1 MTTDE
6 FIKEM
11 DELKKEVNDDK
22 MKRFLHKLYLDGKI
36 DLYEFVEIT
45 NELGFSLKESWI
57 AKEKAKIKLKVC

>member
-11 DELKKEVNDDK
+11 EELKKEINDDK

-36 DLYEFVEIT
+36 DLYEFVEIN

-57 AKEKAKIKLKVC
+57 AKEKAKIKVH

>member
-11 DELKKEVNDDK
+11 DELKKEINDDK

-36 DLYEFVEIT
+36 DLYEFVEIN

-57 AKEKAKIKLKVC
+57 AKEKAKIKVH

>member
-11 DELKKEVNDDK
+11 DELRKEINDDK

-36 DLYEFVEIT
+36 DLYEFVEIN

-57 AKEKAKIKLKVC
+57 AKEKAKIKVH

>member
-11 DELKKEVNDDK
+11 DELRKEINDDK
-22 MKRFLHKLYLDGKI
+22 MKRFLHKLYLEGKI
-36 DLYEFVEIT
+36 DLYEFVEIN

-57 AKEKAKIKLKVC
+57 AKEKAKIKVH